1 MCIRDRGGLVDE
13 QALLDAIT
21 SNALH
26 GAGIDTFNIEP
37 LPKDSALIAEN
48 TSYVGNDGHKREFD
62 GFWSSSLT
70 DSTLKGKPDIE
81 VLDLNQRLLN
91 ISDIFNVTSKPL
103 IMDIDTG
110 GKLEHFSINCKI
122 IERNS
127 TVPVRKSQTFS
138 TYADNQPGC
147 TIQVF
152 EGERKFTKHNNKL
165 KSQ

>member
-1 MCIRDRGGLVDE
+1 M
-13 QALLDAIT
+13 
-21 SNALH
+21 
-26 GAGIDTFNIEP
+26 
-37 LPKDSALIAEN
+37 IAEN
-48 TSYVGNDGHKREFD
+48 IFYKNKNGEKAEFD

-91 ISDIFNVTSKPL
+91 INEIFDVTTKPL

-127 TVPVRKSQTFS
+127 VSAVIMEDKTGLKKILCLEQKS
-138 TYADNQPGC
+138 
-147 TIQVF
+147 
-152 EGERKFTKHNNKL
+152 NKN
-165 KSQ
+165 KKV